1 VRSHVRAGWPVRVAT
16 NPRLPR
22 VTAHA
27 QITFVSNIKPD
38 EPNGLEHHAIEREEV
53 RPDREAV
60 ERRYMAELGRRLRT
74 AREQRGMTQKQ
85 AAEAAG
91 IATDMISRLENGH
104 YQSPGLRTLL
114 RIADGLGTSVAELL
128 PELGVEA
135 HTGPVELS
143 HRARLAALTHRADPR
158 DLELIVEIAGTIVN
172 RRR

>member
-1 VRSHVRAGWPVRVAT
+1 MST
-16 NPRLPR
+16 
-22 VTAHA
+22 
-27 QITFVSNIKPD
+27 SKPD
-38 EPNGLEHHAIEREEV
+38 DAKPLEPDSSPREDL
-53 RPDREAV
+53 RSDREAV

-114 RIADGLGTSVAELL
+114 RIADGLGTRVAELL
-128 PELGVEA
+128 PELDTEA
-135 HTGPVELS
+135 ESGPVELS
-143 HRARLAALTHRADPR
+143 QRARLAALIHRADPR
-158 DLELIVEIAGTIVN
+158 DLELIVEIASTIVT

>member
-1 VRSHVRAGWPVRVAT
+1 M
-16 NPRLPR
+16 
-22 VTAHA
+22 TAHA
-27 QITFVSNIKPD
+27 QISFVSNIKPD
-38 EPNGLEHHAIEREEV
+38 EPNGLEHHAIEREEI

-143 HRARLAALTHRADPR
+143 QRARLAALTHRADPR

>member
-1 VRSHVRAGWPVRVAT
+1 MSNSPLAEPADARA
-16 NPRLPR
+16 NPR
-22 VTAHA
+22 
-27 QITFVSNIKPD
+27 VSTSKPD
-38 EPNGLEHHAIEREEV
+38 EASGAELHDLDREPV
-53 RPDREAV
+53 QPDREAF
-60 ERRYMAELGRRLRT
+60 ERRYMGELGRRLRT

-114 RIADGLGTSVAELL
+114 RIADGLGTGVAELL

-135 HTGPVELS
+135 RASPVELS
-143 HRARLAALTHRADPR
+143 QRARLTALTHRADPR